1 MGAFVAIIATFLR
14 KGRRIF
20 RFRLKNREK
29 LLSKRISDEKRDFE
43 VLVTLFRNG
52 HAYDLTGFKRSIRS
66 LGAASVAAGV
76 AEDRVRELKRED
88 GGKVQKKK
96 G

>member
-1 MGAFVAIIATFLR
+1 M
-14 KGRRIF
+14 
-20 RFRLKNREK
+20 
-29 LLSKRISDEKRDFE
+29 D
-43 VLVTLFRNG
+43 
-52 HAYDLTGFKRSIRS
+52 HAYDLIGFKSSIRS
-66 LGAASVAAGV
+66 LGAASVAAVV